1 MNCLNFDL
9 TPVPSAVLAATAVAA
24 ATLAVTTMGQPALA
38 VVLTEQPALAV
49 TPSEQAALTVTP
61 VGKSTLTI
69 GEVCTVSRGTI
80 VVLAASDGPLRT
92 RNGGYILLNP
102 ATNPPGA

>member
-9 TPVPSAVLAATAVAA
+9 TPVSSAVLTATAVAS
-24 ATLAVTTMGQPALA
+24 ATISGTPA
-38 VVLTEQPALAV
+38 
-49 TPSEQAALTVTP
+49 EQAAPALTP
-61 VGKSTLTI
+61 VQQATLTLD
-69 GEVCTVSRGTI
+69 GVCTVSSDTI

-92 RNGGYILLNP
+92 RDGGYFLLDP

>member
-9 TPVPSAVLAATAVAA
+9 TPVSSAVLTATAVAS
-24 ATLAVTTMGQPALA
+24 ATLSGTPAEQATPAL
-38 VVLTEQPALAV
+38 
-49 TPSEQAALTVTP
+49 TP
-61 VGKSTLTI
+61 VQQATLTLD
-69 GEVCTVSRGTI
+69 GVCTVSSDTI

-92 RNGGYILLNP
+92 RDGGYFLLDP

>member
-9 TPVPSAVLAATAVAA
+9 TPVSSAVLTATAVAS
-24 ATLAVTTMGQPALA
+24 ATLSGTPA
-38 VVLTEQPALAV
+38 
-49 TPSEQAALTVTP
+49 EQAAPALTP
-61 VGKSTLTI
+61 VQQATLTLD
-69 GEVCTVSRGTI
+69 GVCTVSSDTI

-92 RNGGYILLNP
+92 RDGGYFLLDP

>member
-9 TPVPSAVLAATAVAA
+9 TPVSSAVLTATTVAS
-24 ATLAVTTMGQPALA
+24 ATLSGTPA
-38 VVLTEQPALAV
+38 
-49 TPSEQAALTVTP
+49 EQAAPALTP
-61 VGKSTLTI
+61 VQQATLTLD
-69 GEVCTVSRGTI
+69 GVCTVSSDTI

-92 RNGGYILLNP
+92 RDGGYFLLDP

>member
-9 TPVPSAVLAATAVAA
+9 TPVPSAALTATVVAA
-24 ATLAVTTMGQPALA
+24 ATLAVTAAEQPALA
-38 VVLTEQPALAV
+38 VVPTERPSLAVTPAEQAALAV
-49 TPSEQAALTVTP
+49 TPVQQA
-61 VGKSTLTI
+61 TLTL
-69 GEVCTVSRGTI
+69 GEVCTVSSGTI

-92 RNGGYILLNP
+92 RDGGYILLNP